1 MSFKD
6 NKRINIPQWPIY
18 NEEEINTL
26 ISVVKSGNWWCGAPG
41 GHAGENVWSF
51 QEEFAKLHE
60 AEQCIAV
67 SNGTVAIEAVLM
79 ALNIGLGDEVV
90 VSDYTFVASASAVIA
105 TNAIPIFCDINPETL
120 VMDVEKIETLITKRT
135 KAIIAVHLGGN
146 PVEMDALLDVADE
159 HNLLIVEDCAHA
171 HGSKFKGKKVGNWG
185 HAGTFS
191 FQASKVITSGE
202 GGAIICNSDDL
213 ADKIYSYI
221 DCGRRKNDYFYNH
234 YIYGTNY
241 RMGEFQAAILRSQL
255 KKFPELHK
263 LRNKNARYFSK
274 KLNEIDGIT
283 VMKLT
288 PGTEECGY
296 YVYPI
301 LFEPDKFSGITKE
314 EFYNKLN
321 KCGIP
326 TDDCYPPLHRLHC
339 FKNIELKKGV
349 DYSTAN
355 WGGEKTSD
363 KNFPIVS
370 DIFSRSIEFPHEIL
384 LTSKDELNSIVEVI
398 LSLKQD

>member
-1 MSFKD
+1 
-6 NKRINIPQWPIY
+6 
-18 NEEEINTL
+18 
-26 ISVVKSGNWWCGAPG
+26 
-41 GHAGENVWSF
+41 
-51 QEEFAKLHE
+51 
-60 AEQCIAV
+60 
-67 SNGTVAIEAVLM
+67 
-79 ALNIGLGDEVV
+79 
-90 VSDYTFVASASAVIA
+90 
-105 TNAIPIFCDINPETL
+105 
-120 VMDVEKIETLITKRT
+120 MDVEKIETLITKRT